1 MVKSVIID
9 SMNKNT
15 PEYYGYKLGENIA
28 PYINKCIDETGECFI
43 AEGTHIVGRND
54 TEWNKGHVWSDSS
67 IVWGWNKKNN
77 IKIIGAGKDKTIL
90 KYVDNV
96 NTRFLFGTDAPIV
109 YMLTTNYDASC
120 DNNLIEGITFDG
132 NYENNHD
139 ISTVCCIR
147 IRGANNIIRNCKFI
161 NFGPGDKS
169 NHECFQVFVVPV
181 NKGDK
186 GSHVLNCEFISVGNK
201 KNSPSGHCPE
211 NTMVAV
217 GGRNPTVK
225 NNIFKNG
232 AFDIVNQQSPIHAIT
247 AGESIGAEISENLF
261 ENYQGACFYVDSW
274 TNIGT
279 IIRNNKAINVWNFI
293 VLTCQRWTNEA
304 QISFNKDFII
314 EDNEISLSNGNVY
327 YQWDLPPIS
336 SIFFCHNHEP
346 QLNKNLYPAFDN
358 ILIKNNKITL
368 GYREVKNN
376 IFEESYKVV
385 GFMGGPV
392 GENKIK
398 LENNT
403 FISTVPKVEKLS
415 LWQRFVTFIKKL
427 FRF

>member
-54 TEWNKGHVWSDSS
+54 AEWNKGHVWSDSS
-67 IVWGWNKKNN
+67 IVWGWNKKND

-96 NTRFLFGTDAPIV
+96 NTRSLFGTDAPIV
-109 YMLTTNYDASC
+109 HMLTTNYDASC

-186 GSHVLNCEFISVGNK
+186 GSHVLNCEFTSVGNK
-201 KNSPSGHCPE
+201 KIVRLVIVQRIQWSQSEEEIQQLKIIYLKIARLTSLISKARFMRSRLAKVLALRYQKIYLKIIKAHVS
-211 NTMVAV
+211 MLIV
-217 GGRNPTVK
+217 GQTL
-225 NNIFKNG
+225 
-232 AFDIVNQQSPIHAIT
+232 
-247 AGESIGAEISENLF
+247 E
-261 ENYQGACFYVDSW
+261 
-274 TNIGT
+274 
-279 IIRNNKAINVWNFI
+279 
-293 VLTCQRWTNEA
+293 
-304 QISFNKDFII
+304 
-314 EDNEISLSNGNVY
+314 
-327 YQWDLPPIS
+327 
-336 SIFFCHNHEP
+336 
-346 QLNKNLYPAFDN
+346 QL
-358 ILIKNNKITL
+358 
-368 GYREVKNN
+368 
-376 IFEESYKVV
+376 
-385 GFMGGPV
+385 
-392 GENKIK
+392 
-398 LENNT
+398 
-403 FISTVPKVEKLS
+403 
-415 LWQRFVTFIKKL
+415 
-427 FRF
+427 